1 MMYEELPKKIPFV
14 TDSMGKTIEF
24 YLYKLSQMKKN
35 NSRSKHSTHINEENY
50 FAELLSQDDSEYSNK
65 Y

>member
-50 FAELLSQDDSEYSNK
+50 FDELLSQDDSEYSNK